1 MHSSDCEEG
10 DLGKGRF
17 SCVKRAQRNGS
28 GPEGRRVALKIVDK
42 KAFWSRVETGMER
55 KDTLVRE
62 LTVQA
67 ALTYSMCNHP
77 SYFPPLF
84 VKLLGVHETFK
95 HLIVE
100 MEVRSGAGAR
110 GAKRRSAAIRR

>member
-1 MHSSDCEEG
+1 MDSYDLEEG
-10 DLGKGRF
+10 DLGRGRF
-17 SCVKRAQRNGS
+17 SCVKRSQRIGS
-28 GPEGRRVALKIVDK
+28 GPDGRRVALKIVDK

-84 VKLLGVHETFK
+84 IRLHGVFETFK
-95 HLIVE
+95 HLVIE
-100 MEVRSGAGAR
+100 MEVRREDYSYEER
-110 GAKRRSAAIRR
+110 TELSANS